1 MPKIKVVGQTVQ
13 KLERQQTNGR
23 TDGHDQTYYLPGFA
37 VDNEGWEVGQLSTGH
52 YTFEKKNMQK
62 MGDPL

>member
-13 KLERQQTNGR
+13 KLERQQTNGQTDGRTGGR

-37 VDNEGWEVGQLSTGH
+37 VDNQERFLDV
-52 YTFEKKNMQK
+52 
-62 MGDPL
+62 